1 MAHSRETGV
10 SWKPELPTAAQHPT
24 RGGAAPRQ
32 EGGMTSVLFTKD
44 GLFHKDPQKGPAR
57 GRFRRPAA

>member
-1 MAHSRETGV
+1 
-10 SWKPELPTAAQHPT
+10 
-24 RGGAAPRQ
+24 
-32 EGGMTSVLFTKD
+32 MTSVLLTKD